1 MGPAVMT
8 SGHLSGTI
16 TSERPLVLGSQSPRR
31 SEILR
36 GLGLPLVVR
45 PADAD
50 ESRAPGEPAEAYV
63 ARVAGLKLKAVA
75 ERLTHEAAFAFAGV
89 LVADTTV
96 VVDGDILGKPEGQSG
111 AVRMLERIT
120 GRAHRVL
127 THYAIAL
134 GDAPGVAAL
143 ARTVESE
150 VHMRAA
156 DAEEIRRYAATGE
169 GLDKAGSYAV
179 QGIGAFLVERIVGSY
194 TNVVGLPACE
204 LVTDLKKLGLLAAFP
219 GQELGAR

>member
-1 MGPAVMT
+1 MT
-8 SGHLSGTI
+8 SGQPSGTI
-16 TSERPLVLGSQSPRR
+16 TSDRPLVLGSQSPRR

-36 GLGLPLVVR
+36 GLGLPLLVR

-50 ESRAPGEPAEAYV
+50 ESRAPGEPAEDYV
-63 ARVAGLKLKAVA
+63 ARVARLKLEAVA
-75 ERLTHEAAFAFAGV
+75 GRLASEAAFEFAAV

-96 VVDGDILGKPEGQSG
+96 VVDGDILGKPEGRAG

-127 THYAIAL
+127 THYALSLSAS
-134 GDAPGVAAL
+134 PGVVAL

-156 DAEEIRRYAATGE
+156 DTEEICRYADTGE
-169 GLDKAGSYAV
+169 GLDKAGAYAV

-204 LVTDLKKLGLLAAFP
+204 LVTDLKKLGLLEAFP
-219 GQELGAR
+219 GGELGAR